1 MVLLM
6 TLRIT
11 FLASV
16 TYTANSYTLSYADI
30 STGEVY
36 VTVLDD
42 SLQELLQ
49 EIIRHG
55 FEEIIVSD
63 EIDRNFINTL
73 RKTYQLNVTI
83 YNEYNEEEQYN
94 YIYKDLDDIRKER
107 GIKHLLAYT
116 VNTKKGDL
124 SHLQVAKVEL
134 INAHL
139 LLDEHTKRNLEL
151 TETLRLKRKDL

>member
-16 TYTANSYTLSYADI
+16 TYTANTYTLSYADI

-83 YNEYNEEEQYN
+83 YNIYNEEEKYK
-94 YIYKDLDDIRKER
+94 YIYKDLDDIRKNEELN
-107 GIKHLLAYT
+107 IYLLILLIL
-116 VNTKKGDL
+116 KKEIYRIY
-124 SHLQVAKVEL
+124 K
-134 INAHL
+134 
-139 LLDEHTKRNLEL
+139 K
-151 TETLRLKRKDL
+151 LK